1 MHEQKV
7 RKAYNTE
14 MVGALALY
22 ALMLVLTIRFGR
34 PMDAGVLR
42 TVILSSPMIGFFLA
56 VWAVARQLRRV
67 DEFQRQI
74 TLENLALAA
83 AVTAGASFTY
93 GFLETAGFEK
103 LSMFWV
109 WMVMGGSWAAV
120 TFVRC
125 RINFG

>member
-14 MVGALALY
+14 MVGALAIY
-22 ALMLVLTIRFGR
+22 ALMLVLSIRFGR
-34 PMDAGVLR
+34 PMEGGVLR
-42 TVILSSPMIGFFLA
+42 TIVLASPMVGFFLG

-74 TLENLALAA
+74 VLENLALAA
-83 AVTAGASFTY
+83 AITAGASFTY
-93 GFLETAGFEK
+93 GFLETAGYEK

-109 WMVMGGSWAAV
+109 WMVLGGSWAV
-120 TFVRC
+120 ITFTRC
-125 RINFG
+125 RLNLG

>member
-14 MVGALALY
+14 MVGALAIY
-22 ALMLVLTIRFGR
+22 ALMLVLSIRFGR
-34 PMDAGVLR
+34 PMEAGVLR
-42 TVILSSPMIGFFLA
+42 TLVLASPMVGFFLG

-74 TLENLALAA
+74 VLENLALAA
-83 AVTAGASFTY
+83 AITAGASFTY
-93 GFLETAGFEK
+93 GFLETAGYEK

-109 WMVMGGSWAAV
+109 WMVLGGSWAFI
-120 TFVRC
+120 TLTRC
-125 RINFG
+125 RLNLG